1 LAAAAESSPLFA
13 ALVKYQNTDTGIVY
27 KSFGP
32 LCTQPFYGLDST
44 TAPCPVTDGVEQ
56 DLSGNK
62 LPGSADLNY
71 RLGVTKF
78 VDTSAGTWT
87 ARADYSYRGD
97 TESDTFNRKIGH
109 VDAYSQVDVS
119 VRYQPNNGD
128 WFVGAYVRNLRDDDH
143 VYAYYATDPTVAGF
157 SNGVAIDPKI
167 MGINFGM
174 NF

>member
-1 LAAAAESSPLFA
+1 M
-13 ALVKYQNTDTGIVY
+13 
-27 KSFGP
+27 
-32 LCTQPFYGLDST
+32 CTQPFFGLNDSL
-44 TAPCPVTDGVEQ
+44 PCPVTDGVEQ

-119 VRYQPNNGD
+119 LRYQPNDGN

-143 VYAYYATDPTVAGF
+143 IYAYYATDQTVAGF